1 MKAIAAALLV
11 FSTFFTQSMHAA
23 KPNVLFLFADD
34 MRADSVAALGNPA
47 IKTPNLDALVRRG
60 FVFNNA
66 YCLGGNSPAVCTPSR
81 NMLLSGNAYFRWK
94 DFQPP
99 TGAKGS
105 ISPGDGPNFPLT
117 MQAAGYE
124 TYHHGKKGNTALLI
138 QAKFE
143 HSKYLANDDAERR
156 SGEPG
161 REIADAAIPFIKGEG
176 RDKARPFFMYLAF
189 ANPHDPRV
197 AAQNYLDQ
205 YDRAKIPLMKNYKPV
220 HPFNNGEMTVRDE
233 QLSPWPRTEDEIRR
247 TLHEYYATTTA
258 LDFHIGRILQALKDS
273 GQFDNTVVLFSADQG
288 IAVGSHGLL
297 GKQNL
302 YDAGM
307 KVPLIFA
314 GPGVPKGG
322 SDSLIYL
329 LDVFPTVADF
339 AGANVPGTID
349 GRSFK
354 PVITGKAKSVRDE
367 LFFSYRHV
375 QRAWRDDRWKIIR
388 YPEVNV
394 TQLFDLKSDPN
405 ELNNL
410 AEKPEHAAHATAL
423 LAKLKAAQPAWGDD
437 LPLTAANPKP
447 AAWTPPSA
455 EELKKLTL
463 PGSKASSRTRKRRNK
478 LGAGPHP
485 HPSRIHPWPP
495 PARRL
500 FSSHESQKALAHAL
514 SPE

>member
-1 MKAIAAALLV
+1 MKTILPVLFALLA
-11 FSTFFTQSMHAA
+11 FLARPADAA

-34 MRADSVAALGNPA
+34 MRADSVAALGNPVV
-47 IKTPNLDALVRRG
+47 KTPNLDSIARRG

-81 NMLLSGNAYFRWK
+81 NMMLSGNAFFRWK

-124 TYHHGKKGNTALLI
+124 TYHHGKRGNTATLI

-143 HSKYLANDDAERR
+143 HSKYLQNDTAERE

-161 REIADAAIPFIKGEG
+161 KEIADAASAFIKGES

-189 ANPHDPRV
+189 GNPHDPRV
-197 AAQNYLDQ
+197 AAKKYLDQ

-220 HPFNNGEMTVRDE
+220 HPFDNGEMTVRDE
-233 QLSPWPRTEDEIRR
+233 QLSPWPRTEDEIRK
-247 TLHEYYATTTA
+247 TLHEYYATITA
-258 LDFHIGRILQALKDS
+258 MDFHIGRILQALKDG
-273 GQFDNTVVLFSADQG
+273 GQFDNTLILFSADQG

-307 KVPLIFA
+307 KSPLFFA
-314 GPGVPKGG
+314 GPGIPKGR
-322 SDSLIYL
+322 SDALVYL
-329 LDVFPTVADF
+329 LDIYPTVADF
-339 AGANVPGTID
+339 VDAPTPAGID

-354 PVITGKAKSVRDE
+354 PVIAGAAKAAREE
-367 LFFSYRHV
+367 LFFAYRHV

-394 TQLFDLKSDPN
+394 TQLFDLRNDPD
-405 ELNNL
+405 EVNNL
-410 AEKPEHAAHATAL
+410 AGKPEHAARTAEL
-423 LAKLKAAQPAWGDD
+423 LAKLNAAQPKFGDD
-437 LPLTAANPKP
+437 LPLTVANPKP
-447 AAWTPPSA
+447 AAWTPPSNDD
-455 EELKKLTL
+455 LKKAA
-463 PGSKASSRTRKRRNK
+463 GAAKQDKQNK
-478 LGAGPHP
+478 
-485 HPSRIHPWPP
+485 
-495 PARRL
+495 
-500 FSSHESQKALAHAL
+500 KKKK
-514 SPE
+514 